1 MCGAARDG
9 GSYLQASI
17 VQELSIELNLRKL
30 LRDLTGGAQEQ
41 TIRHL
46 HDSGLV
52 HGADLLPADR
62 LRMLE
67 RES

>member
-1 MCGAARDG
+1 MWAARDG
-9 GSYLQASI
+9 GSYLQAGV
-17 VQELSIELNLRKL
+17 VQELSIKLDLRKL
-30 LRDLTGGAQEQ
+30 LRDLTGSAQEQ
-41 TIRHL
+41 TVGHL

-52 HGADLLPADR
+52 YGADLLPADR